1 MNIGSKLLWKKI
13 GIGFAWVVSLT
24 GLIVLMSF
32 IGVKQAGVVC
42 AGVKV
47 YIPGNEYF
55 IDQAEVDNI
64 LGVSSN
70 TLVGR
75 KIDQINIHDLEN
87 KLQRNS
93 FIESA
98 EVYADMDGLIRV
110 EISQRHPILRIL
122 NRFDQDFYID
132 QHGVKV
138 PLSNNFTA
146 QVLAA
151 NGFIDELFA
160 NRLDTLHTRLAKDL
174 FATANFIRKDT
185 LWNAQI
191 AQIYVD
197 QNHEM
202 QLIPRVGNHR
212 ILLGNADSLDRKF
225 HNLEIFYK
233 QAMPQ
238 VGWNKYKAIN
248 VKYTNQVVGVKS
260 ETSLA
265 DSSTV
270 KKIAPSKA
278 DSSIKKKEILR
289 DTTSQF

>member
-1 MNIGSKLLWKKI
+1 MNMGSKQLWKKI
-13 GIGFAWVVSLT
+13 GVGFAWVASLS
-24 GLIVLMSF
+24 GLVVLMSF
-32 IGVKQAGVVC
+32 IGIKKAAVTCK
-42 AGVKV
+42 GVKV

-87 KLQRNS
+87 KLQRNP

-98 EVYADMDGLIRV
+98 EVYADMDGLIKV

-146 QVLAA
+146 QVLVA
-151 NGFIDELFA
+151 NGYIDELFA
-160 NRLDTLHTRLAKDL
+160 NRLDTLHTRLAKDV
-174 FATANFIRKDT
+174 FATADFIRKDT

-191 AQIYVD
+191 AQIYVN

-202 QLIPRVGNHR
+202 ELIPRVGNQR
-212 ILLGNADSLDRKF
+212 IMLGNADSLANKF

-233 QAMPQ
+233 QALPQ
-238 VGWNKYKAIN
+238 VGWNKYKVIN
-248 VKYTNQVVGVKS
+248 VKYANQVVGVKS
-260 ETSLA
+260 ETTMA
-265 DSSTV
+265 DSATV
-270 KKIAPSKA
+270 KKVAVAKP
-278 DSSIKKKEILR
+278 DSLKKKQALT

>member
-1 MNIGSKLLWKKI
+1 MNMGSKQLWRKV
-13 GIGFAWVVSLT
+13 GIGFAWVASLT
-24 GLIVLMSF
+24 GLVVLMSF
-32 IGVKQAGVVC
+32 IGIKKAGVTC
-42 AGVKV
+42 KGVKV

-75 KIDQINIHDLEN
+75 KIDNINIHDLEN
-87 KLQRNS
+87 KLQRNP

-98 EVYADMDGLIRV
+98 EVYADMDGLIKV

-146 QVLAA
+146 QVLVA
-151 NGFIDELFA
+151 NGYIDELFA
-160 NRLDTLHTRLAKDL
+160 NRLDTLHTRLAKDI
-174 FATANFIRKDT
+174 FTTADFIRKDT

-191 AQIYVD
+191 AQIYVN

-202 QLIPRVGNHR
+202 ELIPRVGNQR
-212 ILLGNADSLDRKF
+212 IMLGNADSLANKF

-233 QAMPQ
+233 QALPH
-238 VGWNKYKAIN
+238 VGWNKYKIIN
-248 VKYTNQVVGVKS
+248 IKYANQIVGVKS
-260 ETSLA
+260 ETTLA
-265 DSSTV
+265 DSATV
-270 KKIAPSKA
+270 KKVAPAKP
-278 DSSIKKKEILR
+278 DSLKKKQALT

>member
-1 MNIGSKLLWKKI
+1 MGSKQLWKKI
-13 GIGFAWVVSLT
+13 GIGFAWVASIT

-32 IGVKQAGVVC
+32 IGAKQAGVVC

-87 KLQRNS
+87 KLQRNP

-238 VGWNKYKAIN
+238 VGWNKYKAIS

-278 DSSIKKKEILR
+278 DSSIKKQEILR